1 MKPLNIPI
9 SITDKKPIAIY
20 LKEITKIKVLPEK
33 EQNELALKAR
43 KGDQKAFDQLVTSNL
58 RFVVSVAKQ
67 YQGQGVPFE
76 DLINDG
82 NIGLMDAARKFDPGK
97 GIKFISYAV
106 WHIRNIIMR
115 GIYEKS
121 RIMRLPMSKII
132 PMTKIYNG
140 TTEFEQKYGRKPND
154 YELEEITGIDKKDI
168 HVMENCYS
176 TVTSIDSE
184 VVTDSQ
190 GSKAPLI
197 EAVENKNAELPDENS
212 NKESFDYNIDS
223 ILHFL
228 PDRSSDIVR
237 MLFGVG
243 CKQMMPEDVADMFD
257 ISAERVCQLKN
268 QAIKKLSK
276 KSNMIKRL
284 VYD

>member
-20 LKEITKIKVLPEK
+20 LKEITKIKILSEK

>member
-20 LKEITKIKVLPEK
+20 LKEITKIKILSEK
-33 EQNELALKAR
+33 EQNELALKAK

-140 TTEFEQKYGRKPND
+140 TTEFEQKHGRKPND

>member
-1 MKPLNIPI
+1 M
-9 SITDKKPIAIY
+9 
-20 LKEITKIKVLPEK
+20 
-33 EQNELALKAR
+33 
-43 KGDQKAFDQLVTSNL
+43 
-58 RFVVSVAKQ
+58 
-67 YQGQGVPFE
+67 
-76 DLINDG
+76 
-82 NIGLMDAARKFDPGK
+82 
-97 GIKFISYAV
+97 
-106 WHIRNIIMR
+106 RNIIMR

-140 TTEFEQKYGRKPND
+140 TTEFEQKHGRKPND

>member
-140 TTEFEQKYGRKPND
+140 TTEFEQKHGRKPND

>member
-140 TTEFEQKYGRKPND
+140 TTEFEQKHGRKPND

-176 TVTSIDSE
+176 TVTSIESE